1 LLLPAWADPFPT
13 SAGTAHIAD
22 VGFSVVSHLVA
33 VLLAVSPP
41 VPPVAPVR
49 GTVIDGFR
57 APACQ
62 RCAGHRG
69 VTIATSAGTPVR
81 AVTSGVI
88 VFVGQV
94 ARVLYVVEDIGRGA
108 RVTYGRLGSSSIVL
122 GDSVA
127 AGQTIGISSGQLYL
141 GVRVAGAYVSP
152 LQFLGF
158 GYGRLVGPGSV
169 IVGR

>member
-1 LLLPAWADPFPT
+1 M
-13 SAGTAHIAD
+13 
-22 VGFSVVSHLVA
+22 SHLVVVLFA
-33 VLLAVSPP
+33 VAQPF
-41 VPPVAPVR
+41 PPVAPVS

-69 VTIATSAGTPVR
+69 ITVATTIGSPVR
-81 AVTSGVI
+81 AVTAGVI

-108 RVTYGRLGSSSIVL
+108 RVTYGRLDSSSIVA
-122 GDSVA
+122 GSSVA
-127 AGQTIGISSGQLYL
+127 AGDTIGVSSDQFYL
-141 GVRVAGAYVSP
+141 GVRVQGSYVNP
-152 LQFLGF
+152 LQYLGF
-158 GYGRLVGPGSV
+158 RQGRLVGRGSV

>member
-1 LLLPAWADPFPT
+1 MSF
-13 SAGTAHIAD
+13 SIA
-22 VGFSVVSHLVA
+22 SHLVA
-33 VLLAVSPP
+33 VLIAVSQPL
-41 VPPVAPVR
+41 PPVAPVR
-49 GTVIDGFR
+49 GVVIDGFR

-69 VTIATSAGTPVR
+69 VTIATSTGTPVL

-108 RVTYGRLGSSSIVL
+108 RVTYGRLGSSSVSA
-122 GDSVA
+122 GSTVT
-127 AGQTIGISSGQLYL
+127 AGQVIGVASHQLYL
-141 GVRVAGAYVSP
+141 GVRVREAYVNP

-158 GYGRLVGPGSV
+158 GHGRLVGPGSV

>member
-1 LLLPAWADPFPT
+1 M
-13 SAGTAHIAD
+13 
-22 VGFSVVSHLVA
+22 GFLVASHLVA
-33 VLLAVSPP
+33 VLLAVSQP

-49 GTVIDGFR
+49 GVVIDGFR

-62 RCAGHRG
+62 RCVGHRG
-69 VTIATSAGTPVR
+69 VTIATTTGTPVL
-81 AVTSGVI
+81 AVTAGVI

-108 RVTYGRLGSSSIVL
+108 RVTYGRLLVSGLVAGST
-122 GDSVA
+122 VA
-127 AGQTIGISSGQLYL
+127 AGQAIGASSDQLYL
-141 GVRVAGAYVSP
+141 GVRVKGSYVNP

-158 GYGRLVGPGSV
+158 TAGRLVGRGSV

>member
-1 LLLPAWADPFPT
+1 M
-13 SAGTAHIAD
+13 
-22 VGFSVVSHLVA
+22 GFSVVSHLVA
-33 VLLAVSPP
+33 VLFAVSQPI
-41 VPPVAPVR
+41 PPVAPVR
-49 GTVIDGFR
+49 GVVIDGFR

-69 VTIATSAGTPVR
+69 VTIATTTGTPVR

-108 RVTYGRLGSSSIVL
+108 RVTYGRLSSSGIVV
-122 GDSVA
+122 GSAVA
-127 AGQTIGISSGQLYL
+127 AGQDIGVSSDQLYL
-141 GVRVAGAYVSP
+141 GVRVARSYVDP

-158 GYGRLVGPGSV
+158 GQGHLVGPGSV

>member
-1 LLLPAWADPFPT
+1 M
-13 SAGTAHIAD
+13 
-22 VGFSVVSHLVA
+22 SHLVA
-33 VLLAVSPP
+33 VLLAVAQP
-41 VPPVAPVR
+41 VPPVR

-69 VTIATSAGTPVR
+69 VTIATTTGTPVR
-81 AVTSGVI
+81 AVTAGVI

-94 ARVLYVVEDIGRGA
+94 ARVLYVVQDIGRGA
-108 RVTYGRLGSSSIVL
+108 RVTYGRLGSSSILV
-122 GDSVA
+122 GSSVA
-127 AGQTIGISSGQLYL
+127 AGQAIGVSSGQFYL
-141 GVRVAGAYVSP
+141 GVRVHGSYVNP

-158 GYGRLVGPGSV
+158 GHGHLVGRGSV

>member
-1 LLLPAWADPFPT
+1 M
-13 SAGTAHIAD
+13 
-22 VGFSVVSHLVA
+22 GFSVISQLVA

-49 GTVIDGFR
+49 GVVIDGFR

-69 VTIATSAGTPVR
+69 VTIATTTGTPVR
-81 AVTSGVI
+81 AVTAGVI

-94 ARVLYVVEDIGRGA
+94 ARVLYVVQDIGRGV
-108 RVTYGRLGSSSIVL
+108 RVTYGRLSSSDVVSGSTLTAGEVL
-122 GDSVA
+122 GM
-127 AGQTIGISSGQLYL
+127 SSDQLYL
-141 GVRVAGAYVSP
+141 GVRVHSLYVNP

-158 GYGRLVGPGSV
+158 GAGHLVGPGSV

>member
-1 LLLPAWADPFPT
+1 MSQLL
-13 SAGTAHIAD
+13 
-22 VGFSVVSHLVA
+22 A
-33 VLLAVSPP
+33 VLLAVAQP

-69 VTIATSAGTPVR
+69 VTIASTTGTPVR
-81 AVTSGVI
+81 AVTAGVI

-94 ARVLYVVEDIGRGA
+94 ARVLYVVQDIGRGA
-108 RVTYGRLGSSSIVL
+108 RVTYGRLSSSNVVT
-122 GDSVA
+122 GSTVA
-127 AGQTIGISSGQLYL
+127 AGETIGVSSGQLYL
-141 GVRVAGAYVSP
+141 GVRVHGLYVNP

-158 GYGRLVGPGSV
+158 GVGHLVGRGSV

>member
-1 LLLPAWADPFPT
+1 M
-13 SAGTAHIAD
+13 AHIAD
-22 VGFSVVSHLVA
+22 VGFNVVSHLVA
-33 VLLAVSPP
+33 VLLAVSQP
-41 VPPVAPVR
+41 VPPIAPVR

-69 VTIATSAGTPVR
+69 VTIATSAGAQVR

-88 VFVGQV
+88 VFVGRV

-108 RVTYGRLGSSSIVL
+108 RVTYGRLESSGVEVGSRV
-122 GDSVA
+122 V
-127 AGQTIGISSGQLYL
+127 AGQAIGVGSDQLYL
-141 GVRVAGAYVSP
+141 GVRVHGSYVNP

-158 GYGRLVGPGSV
+158 GHGRLVGRGTV

>member
-1 LLLPAWADPFPT
+1 M
-13 SAGTAHIAD
+13 AHIAD
-22 VGFSVVSHLVA
+22 VSFSVVSHLVA
-33 VLLAVSPP
+33 VLLAVTQP

-49 GTVIDGFR
+49 GVVIDGFR

-69 VTIATSAGTPVR
+69 VTIATTTGTPVR

-108 RVTYGRLGSSSIVL
+108 RVTYGRLLVSGLVAGST
-122 GDSVA
+122 VA
-127 AGQTIGISSGQLYL
+127 AGQAIGVSSDQLYL
-141 GVRVAGAYVSP
+141 GVRVKGSYVNP

-158 GYGRLVGPGSV
+158 TAGRLVGRGSV